1 MHQNR
6 LLLAQ
11 TLLGE
16 LTALPQTPLLDL
28 REPTSFQESYNS
40 GNLPHD
46 WKTANIVPIYK
57 KGDRADPNNYRPVSL
72 TSVPCKLMES
82 VIKDNI
88 AGFLEE
94 NKVISSCR

>member
-1 MHQNR
+1 M
-6 LLLAQ
+6 A
-11 TLLGE
+11 E
-16 LTALPQTPLLDL
+16 PL
-28 REPTSFQESYNS
+28 SIIFQESYNS

-82 VIKDNI
+82 IIKDNI
-88 AGFLEE
+88 AGFLEKK
-94 NKVISSCR
+94 NKAIISARLRPLLPHKPTRVFRTVDNGTG